1 MNRYNSSIKIK
12 PCKCGCGKMP
22 KIGFNGYA
30 GLSHLPIELQGLE
43 KYKKSNVANRNR
55 ANRLNLSKK
64 VHSIQK
70 GKIDTLEAEIEL
82 NRKIA
87 INNAFFEHAK
97 TMTGVCSSCG
107 GKTCKGDK
115 KYQKYSQAHIL
126 AKSLYPSVA
135 DNLLN
140 FVELCHFG
148 NSCHANMDNNGY
160 EYVAAKMPKLW
171 AIIIER
177 VNKMY
182 PLIKEKNKLPDVII
196 QEIDINVS

>member
-1 MNRYNSSIKIK
+1 MNRYNSTIKIK
-12 PCKCGCGKMP
+12 TCKNPFCGKMP
-22 KIGFNGYA
+22 KIGFQGYC
-30 GLSHLPIELQGLE
+30 GVKCMPEEMKVLE
-43 KYKKSNVANRNR
+43 KFRKSNVAKRNASYR
-55 ANRLNLSKK
+55 SNLSQK

-70 GKIDTLEAEIEL
+70 GKIDTLEAEIDL

-87 INNAFFEHAK
+87 ITNAFFEHGK
-97 TMTGVCSSCG
+97 MMTGRCANCG

-182 PLIKEKNKLPDVII
+182 PLIKEKNKLPDVIR
-196 QEIDINVS
+196 QEIGE

>member
-1 MNRYNSSIKIK
+1 MNRYNSNIKIK

-182 PLIKEKNKLPDVII
+182 PLIKEKNKLPDVIR
-196 QEIDINVS
+196 QEIGE

>member
-182 PLIKEKNKLPDVII
+182 PLIKEKNKLPDVIR
-196 QEIDINVS
+196 QEIGE

>member
-1 MNRYNSSIKIK
+1 MNRYNSNIKIK

-171 AIIIER
+171 EIIVQR
-177 VNKMY
+177 VTKML
-182 PLIKEKNKLPDVII
+182 PLIKEKSKLPDILK
-196 QEIDINVS
+196 QEVNY